1 MSKSMKWIV
10 AALAL
15 SLAVNVFVI
24 GVAIGKRIVSGSG
37 GSSVQTLK
45 PVGPGTRGMNLRALG
60 EYLNEE
66 EQEQARQILMDH
78 RDFLRENGRSIRRV
92 EQDVRDLISAE
103 TVDVDM
109 LYAKIAE
116 LESLKQ
122 DTNIK
127 AQSELLGFVATLDVE
142 TRQVIAQNLF
152 RRPPGPEANR
162 GRPPRFR
169 DRRPPR
175 GERGRPPPP
184 DGF

>member
-1 MSKSMKWIV
+1 MSKSMKWVV

-24 GVAIGKRIVSGSG
+24 GVAIGKRIVAGP
-37 GSSVQTLK
+37 SSAGVQTLK

-60 EYLNEE
+60 EYLSDEE
-66 EQEQARQILMDH
+66 KQQARQILLDH
-78 RDFLRENGRSIRRV
+78 RDFLRENGRMIRRIEGEIRELV
-92 EQDVRDLISAE
+92 SAD
-103 TVDVDM
+103 TVDVDL
-109 LYAKIAE
+109 LYAKVAE

-127 AQSELLGFVATLDVE
+127 AQSELLGFVATLDAE
-142 TRQVIAQNLF
+142 TRRAIAKDLF
-152 RRPPGPEANR
+152 RRPRPGDDPRR
-162 GRPPRFR
+162 GRFR

-175 GERGRPPPP
+175 GERGHPPPPP